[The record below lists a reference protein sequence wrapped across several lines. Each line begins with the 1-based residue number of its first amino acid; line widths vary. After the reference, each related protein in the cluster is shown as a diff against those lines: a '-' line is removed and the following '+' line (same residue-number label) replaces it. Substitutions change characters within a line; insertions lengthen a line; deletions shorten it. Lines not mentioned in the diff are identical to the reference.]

1 MLYCYHRFWA
11 PLAALLLAVPL
22 TFTVVAPTQPNLSA
36 DELRASVPTP
46 SFPRTLAG
54 VMDLPPQID
63 AWLGDHFGLRG
74 TFINTYALLTQFV
87 LSSGNSSVLIARDGW
102 MFLRLVDYINVDSVK
117 QSAGLVRRD
126 QQVIQTA
133 DMLAGMKDV
142 LASRGARLVVA
153 SPPNTASIYD
163 DYLPRWARSDG
174 QVTEQDFLL
183 SALADRGVKTVDLR
197 PVLRAERSHG
207 KVYRAHDTHWTARGA
222 VASFNAIAEA
232 TSHADWR
239 FDMASVLGPPVTVTG
254 GDLAR
259 MVGISSHVTEPDQF
273 LALPDGRRETFSGA
287 EAFPTYPT
295 YTMTLDQPGPTVL
308 IIGDSFTRDFFGRL
322 IAQRV
327 GRVVWTHHRVCG
339 FDWKWVEQFRPDEVW
354 WMPTERQMLCRPGAS
369 PKGFPSQQA
378 VAPKTGTP

>member
-1 MLYCYHRFWA
+1 MLGWVTISVC
-11 PLAALLLAVPL
+11 
-22 TFTVVAPTQPNLSA
+22 VARS
-36 DELRASVPTP
+36 S
-46 SFPRTLAG
+46 
-54 VMDLPPQID
+54 M
-63 AWLGDHFGLRG
+63 H
-74 TFINTYALLTQFV
+74 ALLTQFV

-117 QSAGLVRRD
+117 QTAGLLRRD

-197 PVLRAERSHG
+197 PVLRAERLHG
-207 KVYRAHDTHWTARGA
+207 RVYRAHDTHWTARGA

-232 TSHADWR
+232 TCHADWR

-259 MVGISSHVTEPDQF
+259 MVRISSHVTELDQF